1 MYAVGHLAI
10 GYLSGK
16 ATPRLTGADVNV
28 PLFFAL
34 SIISDV
40 DLLIPGLRHR
50 GPTHSIIILCL
61 LFLPAFVFYR
71 KKATPYFAALILHP
85 LVGDVLTGGAQ
96 LLWPLTTSEYGIRTA
111 MTSSTN
117 ILTEWIFFLISFT
130 ILLKTRDIQT
140 LLQPHSSN
148 LSLLIPIVTV
158 LTPAFFMFPLNV
170 PLELIIPHLIYLTIF
185 ALSILMDVP
194 LVQKQLMRRAC
205 TT

>member
-16 ATPRLTGADVNV
+16 ATSRLTGADVNV
-28 PLFFAL
+28 PLLFAL

-40 DLLIPGLRHR
+40 DLLIPGLKHR

-61 LFLPAFVFYR
+61 LFLPALILYR
-71 KKATPYFAALILHP
+71 KKAIPHFAALILHP

-111 MTSSTN
+111 MTSLTN